1 MYARV
6 HVRSRSLGQCH
17 MPERS
22 RARCMRRYGYRQ
34 FRTAASGTLA
44 PLLWTFPGAGNTWM
58 RMAIE
63 FSTGVYSGSIYGDP
77 SLLPLLP
84 GEGRCDG
91 SVIAVK
97 AHPTHIDSFDIV
109 AAAGGGMRLNTTR
122 KPQYT
127 KCAHLRFASAIAVIR
142 DPYLSIWAE
151 YKRYLNWKEVIAGRA
166 PPSTSLAC
174 RAALHAQPLH
184 SGGLLK
190 GCFDTMHFRQHAL
203 RLARAW
209 KHMWFHYGRFQAE
222 HGASSLLQV
231 SFEDLLR
238 PTHRVEVLD
247 KILRALGQ
255 PAGLT
260 EDASSCAFALAD
272 HPATHRKRGTESQ
285 WLASVRDAY
294 GNRTLVCQMW
304 QGFRRRA
311 TKAGYQPFGGVKCDR

>member
-1 MYARV
+1 
-6 HVRSRSLGQCH
+6 
-17 MPERS
+17 
-22 RARCMRRYGYRQ
+22 
-34 FRTAASGTLA
+34 
-44 PLLWTFPGAGNTWM
+44 M

-109 AAAGGGMRLNTTR
+109 ATLGGGALRLNTTR
-122 KPQYT
+122 KPQYA

-166 PPSTSLAC
+166 PTTSLVC

-190 GCFDTMHFRQHAL
+190 GCFDTVHFRQHAL

-209 KHMWFHYGRFQAE
+209 KHMWFHYGRFQAI
-222 HGASSLLQV
+222 HGASSLVQV
-231 SFEDLLR
+231 SFEELLR
-238 PTHRVEVLD
+238 PTHRVQVLN

-255 PAGLT
+255 PADLA
-260 EDASSCAFALAD
+260 EEASSCAFALAD

-294 GNRTLVCQMW
+294 QNQTLVCQMW
-304 QGFRRRA
+304 QVFRRRA
-311 TKAGYQPFGGVKCDR
+311 TNAGYQPFGGVKCDR